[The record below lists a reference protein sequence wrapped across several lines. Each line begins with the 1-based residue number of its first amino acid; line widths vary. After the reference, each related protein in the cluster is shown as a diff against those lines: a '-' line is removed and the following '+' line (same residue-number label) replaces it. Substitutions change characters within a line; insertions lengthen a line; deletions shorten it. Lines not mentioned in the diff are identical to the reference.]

1 MAYKLQIEFLL
12 STFMT
17 FGGQMMKIYK
27 IFIDKQ
33 TYNCHILV
41 INLCLSILVKYVFD
55 IFQTILFK
63 IFHYFSVIQSPNK
76 NVR

>member
-17 FGGQMMKIYK
+17 FGGQMMKISK

-33 TYNCHILV
+33 PYNCHILV
-41 INLCLSILVKYVFD
+41 INPCNCYSILD
-55 IFQTILFK
+55 QTGSIFLISFILRLK
-63 IFHYFSVIQSPNK
+63 S
-76 NVR
+76 NVLTLGKL